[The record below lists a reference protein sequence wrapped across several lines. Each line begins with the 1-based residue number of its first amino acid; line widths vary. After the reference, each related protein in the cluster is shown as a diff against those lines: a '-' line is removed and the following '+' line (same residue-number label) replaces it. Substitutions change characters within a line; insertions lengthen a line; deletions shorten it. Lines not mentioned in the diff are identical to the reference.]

1 MIIINNSSS
10 PSSLPPSNKKE
21 RFQIYVTFSFWFRVS
36 FSSSNFFGLITRP
49 DRLVF
54 SSLGVPPGV
63 LGGVAATIGVLVLL
77 SLVTG
82 VLIFGCL
89 LATGVLIFACLAAG
103 VTAGESS
110 AAALRLA
117 PFLADAA
124 GVLVMGAGIVYLMVF
139 A

>member
-1 MIIINNSSS
+1 MQKKKTVTVKKSS
-10 PSSLPPSNKKE
+10 KKE
-21 RFQIYVTFSFWFRVS
+21 IFQRYVTFSFWFRVS

-54 SSLGVPPGV
+54 SSAGVPLGV

-124 GVLVMGAGIVYLMVF
+124 FVLVMGAGIVY
-139 A
+139 

>member
-1 MIIINNSSS
+1 MQ
-10 PSSLPPSNKKE
+10 KKKTVTVKKIVKNE
-21 RFQIYVTFSFWFRVS
+21 RIQRYITFSFWFRVS

-77 SLVTG
+77 ILVTG

-124 GVLVMGAGIVYLMVF
+124 FVLVMGVGIVHLLVF
-139 A
+139 T

>member
-1 MIIINNSSS
+1 MQ
-10 PSSLPPSNKKE
+10 KKKTVTVKKIVKNE
-21 RFQIYVTFSFWFRVS
+21 RIQRYITFSFWFRVS

-77 SLVTG
+77 ILVTG

-89 LATGVLIFACLAAG
+89 LATGLLIFACLATG

-117 PFLADAA
+117 PFFADAVF
-124 GVLVMGAGIVYLMVF
+124 VLVMGAGIVHLLVF

>member
-1 MIIINNSSS
+1 MQ
-10 PSSLPPSNKKE
+10 KKKTVTVKKIVKNE
-21 RFQIYVTFSFWFRVS
+21 RIQRYITFSFWFRVS

-54 SSLGVPPGV
+54 SSLGVPLGV

-117 PFLADAA
+117 PFLADVVF
-124 GVLVMGAGIVYLMVF
+124 VLVMGAGIVYLMVF

>member
-1 MIIINNSSS
+1 
-10 PSSLPPSNKKE
+10 
-21 RFQIYVTFSFWFRVS
+21 
-36 FSSSNFFGLITRP
+36 
-49 DRLVF
+49 
-54 SSLGVPPGV
+54 
-63 LGGVAATIGVLVLL
+63 VAATIGVLVLL

-110 AAALRLA
+110 AATLRLA

-124 GVLVMGAGIVYLMVF
+124 FVLVMGAGTVYLMVF

>member
-1 MIIINNSSS
+1 M
-10 PSSLPPSNKKE
+10 
-21 RFQIYVTFSFWFRVS
+21 
-36 FSSSNFFGLITRP
+36 ITRP

-77 SLVTG
+77 SLLVTG
-82 VLIFGCL
+82 VLIFGNL

-117 PFLADAA
+117 PFLADVAI
-124 GVLVMGAGIVYLMVF
+124 VLVMGAGTVYLMVF

>member
-1 MIIINNSSS
+1 M
-10 PSSLPPSNKKE
+10 
-21 RFQIYVTFSFWFRVS
+21 
-36 FSSSNFFGLITRP
+36 ITRP
-49 DRLVF
+49 DLLVF
-54 SSLGVPPGV
+54 SSLGVPLGV

-82 VLIFGCL
+82 VLIFACL
-89 LATGVLIFACLAAG
+89 LATGVLILACLAAG

-117 PFLADAA
+117 PFLADVAF
-124 GVLVMGAGIVYLMVF
+124 VLVIGARVVYLMVF

>member
-1 MIIINNSSS
+1 M
-10 PSSLPPSNKKE
+10 
-21 RFQIYVTFSFWFRVS
+21 
-36 FSSSNFFGLITRP
+36 ITRP

-63 LGGVAATIGVLVLL
+63 LGDVAATTGVLVLL

-117 PFLADAA
+117 PFLADAVF
-124 GVLVMGAGIVYLMVF
+124 VLVMGAGIVHLLVF

>member
-1 MIIINNSSS
+1 MQ
-10 PSSLPPSNKKE
+10 KKKAVTVKKIVKNE
-21 RFQIYVTFSFWFRVS
+21 RFQRYVTFSFWFRVS

-54 SSLGVPPGV
+54 SSLGVPLGV

-77 SLVTG
+77 SLVTAG

-117 PFLADAA
+117 PFLADVVF
-124 GVLVMGAGIVYLMVF
+124 VLVMGAGTVHLMVF